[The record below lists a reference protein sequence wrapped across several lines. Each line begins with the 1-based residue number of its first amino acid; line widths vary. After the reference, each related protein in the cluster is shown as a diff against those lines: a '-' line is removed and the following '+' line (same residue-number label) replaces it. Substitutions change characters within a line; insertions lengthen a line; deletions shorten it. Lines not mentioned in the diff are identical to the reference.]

1 MPHHQAVQHGRRHLH
16 AIKDSPSPPPAEPSP
31 LPASVAAPESAARQ
45 ESAPAPDLAES
56 KTGAE
61 RQLLATLLQE
71 LFQTEQSA
79 KVHPGREAERLGTIP
94 PAVALRAVSEHAARI
109 MEELPALTQR
119 CGFELGLFGRT
130 TGQLLSNLRQWVID
144 RLVDSER
151 SYRATLLGMRHGV
164 DLVTLISQ
172 LAQAQNNQVLTNW
185 CARWLS
191 ERVPLVESVAV
202 ELAWFAQSPQVAIAA
217 GGGRL
222 SRTIRHLF
230 GFAVKPP
237 RSPQKE

>member
-1 MPHHQAVQHGRRHLH
+1 MPHHHAVSHGRRHLRT
-16 AIKDSPSPPPAEPSP
+16 IKESPAYPPAEQSP
-31 LPASVAAPESAARQ
+31 RSAPGEAPQSAAREEKAEAQ
-45 ESAPAPDLAES
+45 DLAGS
-56 KTGAE
+56 TAGAE

-79 KVHPGREAERLGTIP
+79 KVHPCREAERLGAIP
-94 PAVALRAVSEHAARI
+94 PAAALRAVSVHAARV

-119 CGFELGLFGRT
+119 CGFELGLLGRT

-172 LAQAQNNQVLTNW
+172 LAQAQKNHVLTNW

-191 ERVPLVESVAV
+191 ERVPLVEAVAV
-202 ELAWFAQSPQVAIAA
+202 ELAWFAQSPQAAIAA

-222 SRTIRHLF
+222 SRTLRHLL
-230 GFAVKPP
+230 GFAAEPP
-237 RSPQKE
+237 RKG